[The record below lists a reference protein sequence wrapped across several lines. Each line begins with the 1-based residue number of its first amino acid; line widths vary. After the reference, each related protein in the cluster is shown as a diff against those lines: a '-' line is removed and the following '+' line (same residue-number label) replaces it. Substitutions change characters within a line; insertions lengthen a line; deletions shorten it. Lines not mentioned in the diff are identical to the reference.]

1 MPASDTRVRPSA
13 WWYVA
18 VVVLWIASFVAFVV
32 AVRPIISIFN
42 AGVDQVQNNSAIV
55 IPDDGRT
62 IYSSIRP
69 TGVTCTLTGNGSPVE
84 LKSFDQDAST
94 SITFS
99 FDDGTDVHPIASTPD
114 DFPAGR
120 YTLACDV
127 PPRALLAT
135 GKRIDFSSFAPVLII
150 GIISSIVLGIA
161 GLIVLIVLLVKR
173 HKSKQRVRQAQ
184 TAAAYGG
191 YGGYPGYQQGGYPQG
206 GYPQGGYA
214 QPTYPQD
221 PQSSY
226 PPPDD
231 TPASDPAPTT
241 AQLPYGT
248 PPPPPPPPPGGA
260 DQSGSSDDT
269 EPPPPPDRA

>member
-1 MPASDTRVRPSA
+1 MSMPESDTRVRPSA

-18 VVVLWIASFVAFVV
+18 VVVLWIASFVAFVI
-32 AVRPIISIFN
+32 AIKPIISIFN
-42 AGVDQVQNNSAIV
+42 AGVDQVRNNSTVV

-114 DFPAGR
+114 DFPAGQ

-135 GKRIDFSSFAPVLII
+135 GKRIDFGSFAAVLIV
-150 GIISSIVLGIA
+150 GIIGSIVLGIA

-184 TAAAYGG
+184 AAAAYGG
-191 YGGYPGYQQGGYPQG
+191 YGGYSGYQQGGYPQG
-206 GYPQGGYA
+206 GYT
-214 QPTYPQD
+214 QPTYPQN
-221 PQSSY
+221 PQSGY

-231 TPASDPAPTT
+231 TPSDPTPTD

-248 PPPPPPPPPGGA
+248 PPPPPPPPPPPGAA
-260 DQSGSSDDT
+260 DQPGSSDDAG
-269 EPPPPPDRA
+269 PPPPPDRA